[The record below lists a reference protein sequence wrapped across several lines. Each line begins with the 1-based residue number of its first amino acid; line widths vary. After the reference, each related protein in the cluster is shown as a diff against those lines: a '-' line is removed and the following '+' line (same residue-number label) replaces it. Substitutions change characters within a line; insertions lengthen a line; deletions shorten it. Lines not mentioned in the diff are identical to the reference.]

1 MIVYV
6 MIRRPP
12 NTTRTY
18 TLLPYT
24 TLFRSAA
31 PLPGASSARL
41 MAAPPRAFRSEAG
54 SPEQAAASR
63 LPATRNMRII
73 FSSSTSM
80 HYLIA
85 RPAFAR
91 WRAAMPPNPRGASV
105 PPPAAWRPWACAM
118 RGRAPRC
125 WNGPSGRRWR
135 QGSTASPPAAGK
147 GRAFLA
153 APSPLAIGARVR
165 PCRQLVQLS
174 QQILEQVV
182 IPDGKVPAESL
193 AQKLKIPRGQQ
204 IGRAHV

>member
-80 HYLIA
+80 HRSEEHTSELQ
-85 RPAFAR
+85 
-91 WRAAMPPNPRGASV
+91 SL
-105 PPPAAWRPWACAM
+105 M
-118 RGRAPRC
+118 RISYAVLCLKNKTHTHVDRHRSIHRHHLDPH
-125 WNGPSGRRWR
+125 NN
-135 QGSTASPPAAGK
+135 
-147 GRAFLA
+147 
-153 APSPLAIGARVR
+153 
-165 PCRQLVQLS
+165 S
-174 QQILEQVV
+174 Q
-182 IPDGKVPAESL
+182 
-193 AQKLKIPRGQQ
+193 
-204 IGRAHV
+204 